1 MELFDMSL
9 GVLLN
14 VIFIDLL
21 LSGDNAIL
29 IALAAKNLPENQKKK
44 AILLGTAGAIGLR
57 VVFAAVIVFLL
68 KIPLI
73 YAIGGLMLLWIAF
86 KLLVDDSGHGD
97 VKGSNS
103 LWGAIK
109 TIIIADALMSLDN
122 VLALA
127 GVAHGSLTAIIIG
140 ILISIPIIVW
150 GSSYLIKVMNKYP
163 IITTIGSGILA
174 WTAAGMITHDK
185 MIDGFFEN
193 SIIVYSFKIVLT
205 AVVVFGGMF
214 VAKKKAQKHEM
225 QKSNQNQTA

>member
-1 MELFDMSL
+1 MEIFGMSL

-29 IALAAKNLPENQKKK
+29 IALAAKNLPEDQKKK
-44 AILLGTAGAIGLR
+44 AILFGTAGAIGLR

-73 YAIGGLMLLWIAF
+73 YAMGGLMLLWIAF
-86 KLLVDDSGHGD
+86 KLLVDDAGHGE
-97 VKGSNS
+97 VKSGAT
-103 LWGAIK
+103 LWGAVK

-122 VLALA
+122 VLAIA

-150 GSSYLIKVMNKYP
+150 GSSYLMKVMNRFP

-174 WTAAGMITHDK
+174 WTAAGMITHDH
-185 MIDGFFEN
+185 MIGDIFEN
-193 SIIVYSFKIVLT
+193 NVIALIFKIAMT
-205 AVVVFGGMF
+205 AIVVIGGTII
-214 VAKKKAQKHEM
+214 AKRKAQKH
-225 QKSNQNQTA
+225 QVANSQNQTA

>member
-1 MELFDMSL
+1 MEIFGLSL
-9 GVLLN
+9 GVLVN

-29 IALAAKNLPENQKKK
+29 IALAAKNLPEEQKKK
-44 AILLGTAGAIGLR
+44 AVLFGTAGAIGLR
-57 VVFAAVIVFLL
+57 VLFAAIVVYLL
-68 KIPLI
+68 QIPLI

-86 KLLVDDSGHGD
+86 KLLVDDAGHGE
-97 VKGSNS
+97 VKSGAS

-127 GVAHGSLTAIIIG
+127 GVAHGDLTAIVIG
-140 ILISIPIIVW
+140 ILISIPLIVW
-150 GSSYLIKVMNKYP
+150 GSSFLMKVMNKYP

-185 MIDGFFEN
+185 MIKDVFEN
-193 SIIVYSFKIVLT
+193 DAIALTFKIVLT
-205 AVVVFGGMF
+205 AVVVIAGTL
-214 VAKKKAQKHEM
+214 VAKKKAQKHNEN
-225 QKSNQNQTA
+225 SSQNQTA

>member
-1 MELFDMSL
+1 MELFGMSL
-9 GVLLN
+9 SVLLN

-86 KLLVDDSGHGD
+86 KLLVDDSSHGD
-97 VKGSNS
+97 VKGSSS

-127 GVAHGSLTAIIIG
+127 GVAHGSLTAIVIG

-174 WTAAGMITHDK
+174 WTAAGMITHDQLIK
-185 MIDGFFEN
+185 GFFEN
-193 SIIVYSFKIVLT
+193 SVIALAFKIVLT
-205 AVVVFGGMF
+205 AIVVLGGMF
-214 VAKKKAQKHEM
+214 VAKKKAEKHEN
-225 QKSNQNQTA
+225 QKSTQNQTA

>member
-1 MELFDMSL
+1 MDLFEGLSL

-29 IALAAKNLPENQKKK
+29 IALAAKNLPGDQKKK
-44 AILLGTAGAIGLR
+44 AVLYGTAGAIGLR
-57 VVFAAVIVFLL
+57 IIFAAVVVFLL

-73 YAIGGLMLLWIAF
+73 YAFGGLMLLWIAF
-86 KLLVDDSGHGD
+86 KLLVDDAGHDD
-97 VKGSNS
+97 VKSGAT

-127 GVAHGSLTAIIIG
+127 GVSHGNIVAIVVG
-140 ILISIPIIVW
+140 ILISIPIIVG
-150 GSSYLIKVMNKYP
+150 GSSLLMKVMNKFP

-185 MIDGFFEN
+185 MIKDVFEN
-193 SIIVYSFKIVLT
+193 ETITTIFKIGMTLI
-205 AVVVFGGMF
+205 VVVAGTI
-214 VAKKKAQKHEM
+214 VAKRKAQK
-225 QKSNQNQTA
+225 QQIANSQDQTA

>member
-1 MELFDMSL
+1 MEIFGLSF

-29 IALAAKNLPENQKKK
+29 IALAAKNLPEDQKKK
-44 AILLGTAGAIGLR
+44 AVLFGTAGAIGLR
-57 VVFAAVIVFLL
+57 VLFAAVVVFLL

-73 YAIGGLMLLWIAF
+73 YAVGGLMLLWIAF
-86 KLLVDDSGHGD
+86 KLLVDDGGHGD
-97 VKGSNS
+97 VKSGAT

-127 GVAHGSLTAIIIG
+127 GVAHGDLTAIVIG
-140 ILISIPIIVW
+140 ILISIPLIVW
-150 GSSYLIKVMNKYP
+150 GSSFLMKVMNKYP

-185 MIDGFFEN
+185 MIKDVFEN
-193 SIIVYSFKIVLT
+193 TAIALGFKIVLT
-205 AVVVFGGMF
+205 AVVVIAGTL
-214 VAKKKAQKHEM
+214 VAKKKAQQH
-225 QKSNQNQTA
+225 QNSTQNQTA